1 MASAPDIKEQIS
13 VLRILKLE
21 FKKSSEIKDLRDKSF
36 KTLIE
41 FMFLKKIHICV
52 IGNKISFPTK
62 SSLKIL
68 NLKYYSKYNRK
79 SN

>member
-41 FMFLKKIHICV
+41 FMFLKKNSYLC
-52 IGNKISFPTK
+52 NWE
-62 SSLKIL
+62 
-68 NLKYYSKYNRK
+68 
-79 SN
+79 